1 MLVIEVQLLTG
12 RYVAIADNRKA
23 TSDATAEWPPHPARL
38 FSAMVAALHDRPAPW
53 ISDARTA
60 LETLQRADAPE
71 IEASNVDDDGTVGRR
86 SVCEVFV
93 PVNDVCLYAERDMN
107 KIREA
112 SLAVE
117 RAELTLMSC
126 EDATQRPK
134 LEKAIEKTRRGH
146 VSAVDKAVAIVDEPS
161 AKDKKAVA
169 LLLDRRLN
177 PKPRTFP
184 CFIPDHDTI
193 RFRWSKLS
201 LEPQLRNALTELL
214 DRVTRLGHSSS
225 LVRCALAT
233 DAKPTLIPA
242 KADEDF
248 DYVVLRVIGQN
259 QLKRLEE
266 QYPIHTATRPRVLP
280 SRPQAYRVV
289 SESGATNP
297 QAYSQGQFDHRDWI
311 VLVAERGSGLSLTRC
326 VDVAKALH
334 RTLVSHASN
343 SEFVSG
349 KAANRQATER
359 SHLALVPLPDV
370 GHDYADGH
378 LLGIALVLPRDAVPS
393 DRQQGREL
401 LARWEQDV
409 DAQSPNP
416 RLRLLLVGGL
426 EWWVRREEAPAPA
439 GLKASVWCKPARR
452 WVSATPVALDRNP
465 GNLRSRDRKIR
476 ALAFEEAGR
485 IISTACNRQGLPPV
499 RVELSFAPLLT
510 GSAPVSAFDPFPR
523 EANRLKRVRVH
534 AELLFDEPVRGPIL
548 LGAGRFSGLGLFRPV
563 EK

>member
-23 TSDATAEWPPHPARL
+23 TSDAVAEWPPHPARL

-53 ISDARTA
+53 IFDARTV
-60 LETLQRADAPE
+60 LETLQCADAPE
-71 IEASNVDDDGTVGRR
+71 IEASNVDGDGEVGRR

-93 PVNDVCLYAERDMN
+93 PVNDVGLYAERDIN
-107 KIREA
+107 KIRDA
-112 SLAVE
+112 ALAVE
-117 RAELTLMSC
+117 RAVLALTSC
-126 EDATQRPK
+126 EDALQRPILK
-134 LEKAIEKTRRGH
+134 KAIEKAQKGH
-146 VSAVDKAVAIVDEPS
+146 VSAIEKVVAIMDRPS

-169 LLLDRRLN
+169 RLLDRRLN

-193 RFRWSKLS
+193 RFQWSRLS
-201 LEPQLRNALTELL
+201 LEPKLHKALAALL

-242 KADEDF
+242 KVDEDF
-248 DYVVLRVIGQN
+248 NYVLRVMGHS

-289 SESGATNP
+289 ADSATAGP
-297 QAYSQGQFDHRDWI
+297 RAYPQGQFDHRDWI
-311 VLVAERGSGLSLTRC
+311 VLAAERSLGLSLTRC
-326 VDVAKALH
+326 VDAAKALH
-334 RTLVSHASN
+334 RTLVSRAPDA
-343 SEFVSG
+343 EFISG
-349 KAANRQATER
+349 KAANRQTTER

-378 LLGIALVLPRDAVPS
+378 LLGIALVLPRDAVPA
-393 DRQQGREL
+393 DRQQAREL
-401 LARWEQDV
+401 LARWELEI

-426 EWWVRREEAPAPA
+426 EWWVSREDAPTLA
-439 GLKASVWCKPARR
+439 GLKTGIWCKPARR
-452 WVSATPVALDRNP
+452 WVSVTPVALDRNP
-465 GNLRSRDRKIR
+465 GNLRSRDRQTR
-476 ALAFEEAGR
+476 VVAFEEAR
-485 IISTACNRQGLPPV
+485 RVISTACTRQGLPPV
-499 RVELSFAPLLT
+499 RVELSFGPLLT
-510 GSAPVSAFDPFPR
+510 GSAPVRDFDPFPQ

-548 LGAGRFSGLGLFRPV
+548 LGAGRFFGLGLFRSV

>member
-53 ISDARTA
+53 ISGARTV
-60 LETLQRADAPE
+60 LETLQCADAPE
-71 IEASNVDDDGTVGRR
+71 IEASNLDGDWEMGRR
-86 SVCEVFV
+86 SVCEVFM
-93 PVNDVCLYAERDMN
+93 PVNDVGLYAERDIN

-112 SLAVE
+112 AQAVE
-117 RAELTLMSC
+117 RAVLTLTSC
-126 EDATQRPK
+126 EDAMQRPK
-134 LEKAIEKTRRGH
+134 LEKALEKAQKEHASAIE
-146 VSAVDKAVAIVDEPS
+146 KAVAIMDKPS

-169 LLLDRRLN
+169 RLLDRRLN

-193 RFRWSKLS
+193 RFQWSKLS
-201 LEPQLRNALTELL
+201 LEPPLRNALAALL

-242 KADEDF
+242 KTDEDF
-248 DYVVLRVIGQN
+248 DHVLRVMSQN

-311 VLVAERGSGLSLTRC
+311 VLVAERGSGLNVTRC
-326 VDVAKALH
+326 VDAAKALH
-334 RTLVSHASN
+334 RTLVSRASDA
-343 SEFVSG
+343 EFISG
-349 KAANRQATER
+349 KAANHQTTER
-359 SHLALVPLPDV
+359 SHLAVVPLPDV
-370 GHDYADGH
+370 GHDHADGH
-378 LLGIALVLPRDAVPS
+378 LLGIALVLPRDAVPT
-393 DRQQGREL
+393 DRQQAREL
-401 LARWEQDV
+401 LARWELDV

-426 EWWVRREEAPAPA
+426 VWWVRREDAPTLA

-465 GNLRSRDRKIR
+465 GNLRSRDRQTR
-476 ALAFEEAGR
+476 VVAFEEAR
-485 IISTACNRQGLPPV
+485 QVISTACTRQGLPPA
-499 RVELSFAPLLT
+499 RVELSFASLLT
-510 GSAPVSAFDPFPR
+510 GSAPVRDFDPFPR

-548 LGAGRFSGLGLFRPV
+548 LGAGRFFGLGLFRPV

>member
-53 ISDARTA
+53 ISDARTV
-60 LETLQRADAPE
+60 LKSLQCADAPE
-71 IEASNVDDDGTVGRR
+71 IEASNVDGDAAVGRR
-86 SVCEVFV
+86 SCCEVFV
-93 PVNDVCLYAERDMN
+93 PVNDVCLYAERDIN
-107 KIREA
+107 KIRET

-117 RAELTLMSC
+117 RAVLTLTNC

-134 LEKAIEKTRRGH
+134 LEKAIEKAREDH
-146 VSAVDKAVAIVDEPS
+146 ISAVRKVVAIVDEPS

-184 CFIPDHDTI
+184 CFIPDHDII
-193 RFRWSKLS
+193 RFQWSKLS
-201 LEPQLRNALTELL
+201 IEQQLRNALAALL

-242 KADEDF
+242 KTDEDF
-248 DYVVLRVIGQN
+248 GYVLRVMGQN

-297 QAYSQGQFDHRDWI
+297 QAYSQGQFDYRDWI
-311 VLVAERGSGLSLTRC
+311 VLVAERASGLNLTRC
-326 VDVAKALH
+326 VDAAKALH
-334 RTLVSHASN
+334 RTLVSRASGA
-343 SEFVSG
+343 EFISG
-349 KAANRQATER
+349 KTANRQTTER
-359 SHLALVPLPDV
+359 SHLAVVPLPDV
-370 GHDYADGH
+370 GHEYADGH
-378 LLGIALVLPRDAVPS
+378 LLGIALVLPRNAVPT
-393 DRQQGREL
+393 DRQQARAL
-401 LARWEQDV
+401 VARWELDV

-426 EWWVRREEAPAPA
+426 EWWVRREDAPTLA
-439 GLKASVWCKPARR
+439 GLKAGVWCKPARR
-452 WVSATPVALDRNP
+452 WVSATPVALD
-465 GNLRSRDRKIR
+465 
-476 ALAFEEAGR
+476 
-485 IISTACNRQGLPPV
+485 
-499 RVELSFAPLLT
+499 
-510 GSAPVSAFDPFPR
+510 
-523 EANRLKRVRVH
+523 
-534 AELLFDEPVRGPIL
+534 
-548 LGAGRFSGLGLFRPV
+548 
-563 EK
+563 